1 MNGENTNRT
10 ACPIAAIMSPTA
22 AQIAAVAVGFTAL
35 SMFTFV
41 AGRGSANAADMTLPQ
56 RTYRPV

>member
-1 MNGENTNRT
+1 MDGENTNLT
-10 ACPIAAIMSPTA
+10 ACPIAVTMSLIA

-41 AGRGSANAADMTLPQ
+41 AGGSANAADVILPQ
-56 RTYRPV
+56 GTYCPV